1 MKTKHSE
8 TIFFRNAAK
17 YLANEMNEEE
27 MLAFVQSNEYSAN
40 INLLMEMKRDWN
52 TIGRSAENTTVD
64 TDSAW
69 SNMLAK
75 MGSEKPSNAQSAT
88 PRIPLTLWVRVAAAA
103 LLLFIVGTLYII
115 FPLQGNAE
123 LIALTTGSE
132 QNGAQVHTLPD
143 GSIVY
148 LGKNTTLTFPKNFT
162 GKTRPVTLN
171 GEAFFE
177 VMPNR
182 NVPFRI
188 DGQSAIVEVVGTSF
202 NVKTAQGE
210 AFEIQV
216 ETGVVQV
223 FGISNPEVKHTVTA
237 GEQLTAQATGFIK
250 TPYQRG
256 AFALKA
262 HSRIHFKDETLERVL
277 NVVNRNYNAN
287 ITVASKGIAERR
299 ITVAFES
306 SSIDTIVDVLCLS
319 LALEAK
325 SSDGAIVLYE
335 KE

>member
-1 MKTKHSE
+1 MNAKHSE

-40 INLLMEMKRDWN
+40 INLLMEMKQDWKI
-52 TIGRSAENTTVD
+52 IGKSAENTTVD

-69 SNMLAK
+69 NKMLAK
-75 MGSEKPSNAQSAT
+75 MGSEKPSTALSAT
-88 PRIPLTLWVRVAAAA
+88 NKIPLTLWFRVAAAA
-103 LLLFIVGTLYII
+103 LLLFIAGSLYII
-115 FPLQGNAE
+115 LPLQSNAE
-123 LIALTTGSE
+123 LLVLTTGSE

-143 GSIVY
+143 GSVVY
-148 LGKNTTLTFPKNFT
+148 LGKNTTLTFPKKFI
-162 GKTRPVTLN
+162 GKSRPVTLS

-177 VMPNR
+177 VMPNK
-182 NVPFRI
+182 NAPFRI

-202 NVKTAQGE
+202 NLKTTQGE

-223 FGISNPEVKHTVTA
+223 FGANNPDVKHTVTA
-237 GEQLTAQATGFIK
+237 GEQLTAQAAGFIK

-256 AFALKA
+256 SFALKA

-277 NVVNRNYNAN
+277 SVVNRNYNAN
-287 ITVASKGIAERR
+287 ITVASQSIAERR
-299 ITVAFES
+299 ITVAFEGN
-306 SSIDTIVDVLCLS
+306 SIDTIVDVLCLS

-325 SSDGAIVLYE
+325 SSNGAVVLYQ